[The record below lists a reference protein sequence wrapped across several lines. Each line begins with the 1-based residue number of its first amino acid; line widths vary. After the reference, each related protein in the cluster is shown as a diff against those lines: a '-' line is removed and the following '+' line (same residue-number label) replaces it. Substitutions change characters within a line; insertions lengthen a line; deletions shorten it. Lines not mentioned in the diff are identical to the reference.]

1 MPSRKSSSPSLIPN
15 PRWSS
20 ASLVL
25 VLAGCASAPAPAP
38 QAPRNPQIEQIV
50 ASISQ
55 ERIEAR
61 IRKLASFQTRHT
73 LSRTDSDTVGIGA
86 ARRWIKSEL
95 ERCAGSSGGRMK
107 VELDSFIQQ
116 PGRRV
121 PKPVEIVN
129 VVATLPGTQS
139 ANRIYVVSGHYDSMP
154 SDVMDPNTPAP
165 GANDDASGTAVS
177 MELACAMAPHKF
189 DATLVFMTVAGEEQ
203 GLLGSTHWA
212 DQARAKGLNVAG
224 MITNDIVGSSTGAD
238 GSKHERRLRL
248 FANGLPSL
256 IASSQSD
263 LRQIARSG
271 GENDTPT
278 HQLGRFLKEA
288 GERYVPGFLVDL
300 IPRPDRFLRGGD
312 HLPFLERGYAAV
324 RFTEPSEDYRHQ
336 HQTPRTENGQQYGDL
351 PEFVDFAFV
360 ANVAR
365 VNAAGLAS
373 LALAPA
379 APRDAGIE
387 VVRLENDTTLRW
399 AANDEPDL
407 AGYRIVWRE
416 LGAPAWQHSRD
427 VGTETRATL
436 KVSKDDFLFGVVALD
451 KDGNASPASFPRP
464 WRPGPPPVSA
474 DRAIT
479 KEVLVSANISRVWE
493 AWTTSS
499 GIQSFFAPEAVVDP
513 KPEGAFHI
521 HINPY
526 AEPGMKGADDM
537 RYLALQKDRMLSFTW
552 NAPPSLPEA
561 RAQRTVVI
569 LRFEPLTATDTRVRL
584 THVGW
589 GTGGEWDKAYDYFDR
604 AWGNVLLNLQK
615 RFSEGPIDWTAWLQQ
630 MKAMKK

>member
-1 MPSRKSSSPSLIPN
+1 ML
-15 PRWSS
+15 
-20 ASLVL
+20 AC
-25 VLAGCASAPAPAP
+25 LAGPATAQPAK
-38 QAPRNPQIEQIV
+38 NPQIEAIV
-50 ASISQ
+50 AAVSQ
-55 ERIEAR
+55 QRVEAR
-61 IRKLASFQTRHT
+61 IRKLASFHTRHT

-95 ERCAGSSGGRMK
+95 EQCAKASAGRMK
-107 VELDSFIQQ
+107 VEFDPFIQQ

-129 VVATLPGTQS
+129 VVATLPGTQP
-139 ANRIYVVSGHYDSMP
+139 ANRVYVVSGHYDSMP
-154 SDVMDPNTPAP
+154 SNVMDPESQAP
-165 GANDDASGTAVS
+165 GANDDASGTAVA
-177 MELACAMAPHKF
+177 MELACAMAPHRF
-189 DATLVFMTVAGEEQ
+189 DATLVFMAVAGEEQ
-203 GLLGSTHWA
+203 GLLGATHWA
-212 DQARAKGLNVAG
+212 DQARAKGINVAG

-248 FANGLPSL
+248 FANGLPDV
-256 IASSQSD
+256 IASNQAE
-263 LRQIARSG
+263 LQHIARSG

-288 GERYVPGFLVDL
+288 GERYVPNFLVDL
-300 IPRPDRFLRGGD
+300 IPRRDRFLRGGD

-336 HQTPRTENGQQYGDL
+336 HQTPRVENGQQFGDL

-407 AGYRIVWRE
+407 AGYRVVWRE
-416 LGAPAWQHSRD
+416 VGAPTWQHSRD
-427 VGTETRATL
+427 VGNETRTTL
-436 KVSKDDFLFGVVALD
+436 KVSKDDFLFGIAALD

-464 WRPGPPPVSA
+464 WRPGPPPAAST

-479 KEVLVSANISRVWE
+479 KEVLVRANISQVWE
-493 AWTTSS
+493 AWTTSA

-526 AEPGMKGADDM
+526 AQPGMKGADDM
-537 RYLALQKDRMLSFTW
+537 RFLALQKERMLSFTW
-552 NAPPSLPEA
+552 NAPPHLPEA
-561 RAQRTVVI
+561 RAQRTVVM
-569 LRFEPLTATDTRVRL
+569 LHFEPVTDTDTRVRL

-589 GTGGEWDKAYDYFDR
+589 GSGGEWDKAYDYFNR

-615 RFSEGPIDWTAWLQQ
+615 RFSEGPIDWKPWLEQ
-630 MKAMKK
+630 MKKAPK